1 MDSHFDQFITYA
13 DTFYVGEPDHDFHLD
28 LKAEHSRNVF
38 SYACALAC
46 EERIFNADR
55 ILARA
60 QLLAALYHDLGRF
73 PQYHRFRTFNDTASV
88 NHARLSAHEVK
99 CRGFLDRETSRVRRL
114 ALAGIVM
121 HNRFAVPSGMNSDA
135 LVVIR
140 AVRDTDKLD
149 IMRIMANHLTVAGVV
164 DPVIALN
171 TTDSPEATPAV
182 LDAVMAGRL
191 GLYTD
196 MVTITDFKL
205 LVCGWLYDLNYAWSR
220 RAAASQGHLAA
231 LVASLPETEQ
241 LGPFIRRFR
250 KDLTSYVLS

>member
-1 MDSHFDQFITYA
+1 MDGHFNQFITYA
-13 DTFYVGEPDHDFHLD
+13 DTFYVGKADHDFHLD

-46 EERIFNADR
+46 EEEVFNADR
-55 ILARA
+55 TVARA
-60 QLLAALYHDLGRF
+60 QLLASLYHDLGRF
-73 PQYHRFRTFNDTASV
+73 PQYHRFGTFIDTASV
-88 NHARLSAHEVK
+88 NHARLSAYEVK
-99 CRGFLDRETSRVRRL
+99 CRGFLDRETPRVRRL

-121 HNRFAVPSGMNSDA
+121 HNRFAVPSGMDSDA
-135 LVVIR
+135 LAVVR
-140 AVRDTDKLD
+140 AVRDADKLD
-149 IMRIMANHLTVAGVV
+149 IMRIMADHLTVAGVV

-196 MVTITDFKL
+196 MVTVTDFKL
-205 LVCGWLYDLNYAWSR
+205 LVCGWLYDLNYVWSR
-220 RAAASQGHLAA
+220 RTAASQGHLAV

-241 LGPFIRRFR
+241 LEPFISRFR
-250 KDLTSYVLS
+250 KDLASYVSS